1 MSDRVAE
8 ALAILEAAEKEAEPG
23 PWRRDMNG
31 MVADARH
38 VGVAGTFEDAEF
50 IAKARNAAPALLRLA
65 KLWTEPAP
73 YGRQLTALN
82 ELADAVL
89 GPAPTPEEH
98 RAP

>member
-23 PWRRDMNG
+23 PWRRDRNG
-31 MVADARH
+31 MVAHARH
-38 VGVAGTFEDAEF
+38 VGVTGTFEDAEF
-50 IAKARNAAPALLRLA
+50 IAKFRNAAPALLKIASDYHHLEWDSRL
-65 KLWTEPAP
+65 LD
-73 YGRQLTALN
+73 